1 MNGSA
6 SSVSSTAS
14 PRRARVFEL
23 IAGHPLL
30 DLVNTLDWRFRDGNP
45 EELLETYS
53 DLLRFCQQSGLLT
66 SSQSRRLLRKPSDVH
81 ATKLLA
87 AVKDLREAAAEI
99 LYASLEGRDPT
110 PVSMKTMETR
120 FKSAREHQRLLWS
133 DSHLVW
139 DWPNSTTIPEMPLWQ
154 LSLIA
159 ADLMTSDEFHK
170 VRGCGNPEC
179 RWLFLDTSKNHTR
192 RWCDMKICGNRM
204 KARRFK
210 AQHR

>member
-1 MNGSA
+1 MTGSD
-6 SSVSSTAS
+6 SSSTS
-14 PRRARVFEL
+14 RVFEL
-23 IAGHPLL
+23 IAGNPAL

-53 DLLRFCQQSGLLT
+53 DLLRFCQQSTLLT
-66 SSQSRRLLRKPSDVH
+66 ASQSRRLVRMPSDVH

-87 AVKDLREAAAEI
+87 AVKELREAAAEVH
-99 LYASLEGRDPT
+99 YASLEGRNPT
-110 PVSMKTMETR
+110 AASMKTLETR
-120 FKSAREHQRLLWS
+120 FKSAREHQRLRWS

-139 DWPNSTTIPEMPLWQ
+139 DWPNSTAIPEMPLWQ

-170 VRGCGNPEC
+170 VRECGNPEC